1 MARGK
6 TLVVLLLLAAGFGG
20 FFYYDTYW
28 LNPKREKAESA
39 KGRIWTVEPK
49 DVEGVTIARKGG
61 TVRLKRTADGW
72 EMLEPLRVRADKAA
86 VDDMVTGL
94 ATARMDREIDPNPAK
109 PADFGLAPPEA
120 EVRLD
125 VKGAAAPLVLRV
137 GSKNPTGVWVY
148 AREGD
153 KPAVITMSESVARD
167 TARPV
172 ADFRDRSVMAFDRRN
187 LTGLDLDV
195 AGDQIGLVADEP
207 GKWRIVKPR
216 PLRADADMVA
226 DFLEKLEGAKAL
238 EFADD
243 APKSLA
249 AYGLDKPSRVTVW
262 LGRDKDRSSRTLLIG
277 RPVPEKKGVYV
288 KRDGEPGVLLT
299 AEAVWTTF
307 PKTVAVLRDKTVVT
321 YAYDKLTKVELAHGR
336 DSVTLEKDGAG
347 WKLTAPEALKA
358 DSSAVTGL
366 LWKIRDLRAL
376 GFLAETPAEAPRFL
390 TRPEVTVKLWEEGA
404 KDPKTLLLQ
413 SSAERRGGQPVAV
426 AAVRG
431 DGPVVLVEGK
441 MLADL
446 APGVAELRDR
456 ALLRVRD
463 RRHQEGASGRGRQ
476 APGRGEERRDAV
488 EGGGAD
494 AREHQGRSRGRHAPG
509 PAGHQVEGDRGQGSG
524 GRGQVGSRQARAGA
538 DPVQGRRR
546 RAGHA
551 PGRPHRRRGDVRQ
564 AESRARYLRGLQQ
577 GPGRSAQGQSRDSL
591 LSPGFSGRGDG
602 GRIGAPR

>member
-49 DVEGVTIARKGG
+49 DVEGVTIARKGE
-61 TVRLKRTADGW
+61 TVRLKRTTDGW
-72 EMLEPLRVRADKAA
+72 EMLEPLRVRADRAA

-120 EVRLD
+120 EVRLE
-125 VKGAAAPLVLRV
+125 VKGATAPLVLRV

-153 KPAVITMSESVARD
+153 KPAVMTMSESVARD

-195 AGDQIGLVADEP
+195 AGDHVSLAADEP

-216 PLRADADMVA
+216 PLRADAEIVA

-249 AYGLDKPSRVTVW
+249 PYGLDKPSRVTVW
-262 LGRDKDRSSRTLLIG
+262 LGRDKDRSSRTLLVG

-321 YAYDKLTKVELAHGR
+321 YAYDKLTKIELAHGR
-336 DSVTLEKDGAG
+336 GAVTVEKDGTG

-358 DSSAVTGL
+358 DSAAVTGL

-390 TRPEVTVKLWEEGA
+390 TRPEVTVRLWEDGA
-404 KDPKTLLLQ
+404 KEPKTLLLQ
-413 SSAERRGGQPVAV
+413 SSAERRGGQPAAV

-431 DGPVVLVEGK
+431 EGPVMLVEGK
-441 MLADL
+441 MLAAL

-456 ALLRVRD
+456 ALLPAFEIGDIKKARVAAGDKPLVVEKSGDTEWKVVEPARGKTK
-463 RRHQEGASGRGRQ
+463 EGRVSGMLLTLRNLKWKEIAAKG
-476 APGRGEERRDAV
+476 PEDAAKWGLDKPEV
-488 EGGGAD
+488 EVTVFKEGGAELATLLVGRTDGAVTYVKLR
-494 AREHQGRSRGRHAPG
+494 AEPG
-509 PAGHQVEGDRGQGSG
+509 IFAVSSKDLDDLRK
-524 GRGQVGSRQARAGA
+524 ARAEI
-538 DPVQGRRR
+538 P
-546 RAGHA
+546 
-551 PGRPHRRRGDVRQ
+551 
-564 AESRARYLRGLQQ
+564 S
-577 GPGRSAQGQSRDSL
+577 
-591 LSPGFSGRGDG
+591 
-602 GRIGAPR
+602 